1 MPVAVPR
8 IFFREVIQIL
18 VEEDDKDLFVN
29 IFFHLDYDNIDE
41 IFHNL
46 WSKRRLF

>member
-8 IFFREVIQIL
+8 IFFWEVIQIL
-18 VEEDDKDLFVN
+18 VEEVDKDLFVN
-29 IFFHLDYDNIDE
+29 IFFHLDHYDNIDE

-46 WSKRRLF
+46 